1 MNSMAGEQAQ
11 ATSSPRDSEDVEIA
25 IGFPKVF
32 LVHMQA
38 KHLTLHKHNSVDNY
52 IYFIWCV
59 GN

>member
-32 LVHMQA
+32 LVHIYA
-38 KHLTLHKHNSVDNY
+38 GKTPNSS
-52 IYFIWCV
+52 
-59 GN
+59 

>member
-32 LVHMQA
+32 WSICGQN
-38 KHLTLHKHNSVDNY
+38 T
-52 IYFIWCV
+52 
-59 GN
+59 